1 MVFSGLSSPAK
12 EEEEDVSFFR
22 SGSLL
27 VSRSLVRFSFSIDFV
42 AIFVHRVVVTARMR
56 VISRKRSWRIR
67 TTTSTTVT
75 FKITATT
82 TTTLIPNVSS
92 SQPRTSVSRR

>member
-1 MVFSGLSSPAK
+1 M
-12 EEEEDVSFFR
+12 
-22 SGSLL
+22 
-27 VSRSLVRFSFSIDFV
+27 
-42 AIFVHRVVVTARMR
+42 FVHRVVVTARMR
-56 VISRKRSWRIR
+56 AISRKRSRRFR

-75 FKITATT
+75 SRITATT